1 MAHAQGRCFLVQP
14 TGGKR
19 CRVRYRLSGKES
31 AYSIGRYPEVTL
43 AQARAERDRVRSQS
57 HSGLDAVHQRS
68 MQKVASDLASDNRFG
83 KLAARW
89 FDVRSGGRSKRH
101 AGYVWGRP

>member
-19 CRVRYRLSGKES
+19 CRVRYRLSGKVS
-31 AYSIGRYPEVTL
+31 AYSIGRYPAVTL
-43 AQARAERDRVRSQS
+43 AQARAERDRVRSQR
-57 HSGLDAVHQRS
+57 HSGLDPVHQRS

-89 FDVRSGGRSKRH
+89 FDVWSVGKSKRH